1 MKMTVDS
8 DLAAEAKALVALA
21 FRNGPIEDI
30 HAGRPCEICN
40 GRPEFSHISDH
51 EMKTLMKSA
60 VDALYRLLWNGSTI
74 RPLTATSWIYAGD
87 THSVGTIRNSGNQGE
102 VRGNCELRV
111 FSGPNIGSKK
121 CALVPQVCMAFPLQV
136 RNMPPSAI

>member
-1 MKMTVDS
+1 MKMTLDS
-8 DLAAEAKALVALA
+8 DLAPEAKALVALA

-60 VDALYRLLWNGSTI
+60 VVRSIDSCGNGSTI
-74 RPLTATSWIYAGD
+74 RPLTATA
-87 THSVGTIRNSGNQGE
+87 
-102 VRGNCELRV
+102 
-111 FSGPNIGSKK
+111 
-121 CALVPQVCMAFPLQV
+121 
-136 RNMPPSAI
+136 